1 MIFIGKTRTDKVSG
15 QLLFY
20 APPCG
25 TCISN
30 CIALLAALSLLACCF
45 FFVDPQPAFA
55 EGERG
60 TVSTTD
66 QVGSS
71 SPRAQGFVSFG
82 TRNAGGSHTRR
93 VAIEVPA
100 TSSEDGAGKLT
111 LTKCENTFTQAF
123 PHSGHIWSDWE
134 VDTASAC
141 VSTGVEHRIC
151 QNCGEVEMLE
161 IPSLSGNG
169 LHTWVEVDRKNPTV
183 NQEGWILWKC
193 SGCGTTYTETL
204 QKLAQKET
212 PAEESPKDNSAEQ
225 WMPSTL
231 DYALAAIDA
240 AVIADT
246 AAFVV
251 PLLAPLAWIRRKR
264 DEAKA
269 NARTESGQ
277 EEGV

>member
-1 MIFIGKTRTDKVSG
+1 MSG
-15 QLLFY
+15 RLIFY
-20 APPCG
+20 APTCG
-25 TCISN
+25 TRISD

-45 FFVDPQPAFA
+45 LFVDPQLAFA
-55 EGERG
+55 EGKRG

-82 TRNAGGSHTRR
+82 TRNAGGSHTHR
-93 VAIEVPA
+93 VVIEAPA

-111 LTKCENTFTQAF
+111 LTECGNTFTQAI
-123 PHSGHIWSDWE
+123 PHAGHIWSDWE
-134 VDTASAC
+134 VDTAYAC

-151 QNCGEVEMLE
+151 QNCGEVEMPE
-161 IPSLSGNG
+161 TPSLSGNG

-183 NQEGWILWKC
+183 NREGWIIWKC
-193 SGCGTTYTETL
+193 GARGVTYTKTL
-204 QKLAQKET
+204 QMLLQQET
-212 PAEESPKDNSAEQ
+212 PAEESPEDNSAEQ
-225 WMPSTL
+225 WTPSTL

-240 AVIADT
+240 AVIAAT

-251 PLLAPLAWIRRKR
+251 PLLAPLAWIRRKK

-269 NARTESGQ
+269 NARAESGQ
-277 EEGV
+277 EGGV